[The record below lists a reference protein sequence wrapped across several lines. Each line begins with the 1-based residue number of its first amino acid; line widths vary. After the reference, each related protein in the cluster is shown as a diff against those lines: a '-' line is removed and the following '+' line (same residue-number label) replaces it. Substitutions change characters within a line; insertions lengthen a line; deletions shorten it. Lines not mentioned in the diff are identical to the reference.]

1 MKEKLMRVSSL
12 DDAATKGQQEI
23 ASKYGGLRWCSFAN
37 SAMPKANTRWRHRA
51 NPAIPCLLR
60 FNHLRDPTGLARQVR
75 LLMAGTN
82 SKKAGIP
89 KLKLERSGA
98 YMFDG
103 KNNRIL
109 DSFSF
114 RLALT
119 AAVFA
124 AWSGAGYVLLY
135 LA

>member
-1 MKEKLMRVSSL
+1 MTES
-12 DDAATKGQQEI
+12 
-23 ASKYGGLRWCSFAN
+23 N
-37 SAMPKANTRWRHRA
+37 SA
-51 NPAIPCLLR
+51 
-60 FNHLRDPTGLARQVR
+60 
-75 LLMAGTN
+75 
-82 SKKAGIP
+82 KAGFP

-103 KNNRIL
+103 KNNRLL

-124 AWSGAGYVLLY
+124 AWSGAGYILLS

>member
-1 MKEKLMRVSSL
+1 
-12 DDAATKGQQEI
+12 
-23 ASKYGGLRWCSFAN
+23 
-37 SAMPKANTRWRHRA
+37 MPKANTRCILRTD
-51 NPAIPCLLR
+51 AIAPRVSKFSNLR
-60 FNHLRDPTGLARQVR
+60 CTRSLAWQVR
-75 LLMAGTN
+75 LLL
-82 SKKAGIP
+82 AGIISETAKVP
-89 KLKLERSGA
+89 KLKLERPGA
-98 YMFDG
+98 HMFDG

-124 AWSGAGYVLLY
+124 AWSGAGYILLS